1 MTLGAPNQDVAAINK
16 SCRRLYYIRMRA
28 PGHSGSRAPSNSG
41 GLPLALLRTPVRIS
55 WMSDQPTIQAQ
66 TFSGHESFP
75 LRFTWLTKAV
85 RKCETPKMRDL
96 FSRDDAVV
104 HLGVGKNM
112 VRSIRFWAVNTGML
126 EPVDSEGRAAWYQ
139 PSVLGALLFG
149 SEGYDPFM
157 EDPGTIWLLHWQ
169 LATKRHLGTWFW
181 VFNEL
186 REVEFQRSAIV
197 RELLKTL
204 KLRSDKQVAEETL
217 ERDVDCLLRTYVPS
231 DPDKRFSREE
241 LLDCPLTELG
251 LVRRSGERDTFTFLR
266 GSHESLSLPVFA
278 YALLSFWDIVAPKSN
293 TLRFDQIAFLPGSPG
308 QVFKLSEN
316 AAIALLHDLSELTK
330 GRVRFDETSGL
341 RQVLRDEAVNPL
353 GILKKHYQAGARE
366 VSNVA
371 RR

>member
-1 MTLGAPNQDVAAINK
+1 MMDLNHRQFEHVL
-16 SCRRLYYIRMRA
+16 R
-28 PGHSGSRAPSNSG
+28 
-41 GLPLALLRTPVRIS
+41 LALRTKPVIIT
-55 WMSDQPTIQAQ
+55 WMNELNVIQAQ
-66 TFSGHESFP
+66 AYSGHESFP

-85 RKCETPKMRDL
+85 RKCESIKLSDL
-96 FSRDDAVV
+96 FARDDAVV

-126 EPVDSEGRAAWYQ
+126 EPIDSAGRATRYR
-139 PSVLGALLFG
+139 PSVLGSLLFG

-186 REVEFQRSAIV
+186 REVEFQKSAIV
-197 RELLKTL
+197 RELLRTI
-204 KLRSDKQVAEETL
+204 KLRSGKQVAEETL

-251 LVRRSGERDTFTFLR
+251 LIRRSGERDTFSFLR

-278 YALLSFWDIVAPKSN
+278 YALLAFWNALAPKSH
-293 TLRFDQIAFLPGSPG
+293 TIRFDQIAFLPGSPG

-316 AAIALLHDLSELTK
+316 AAIGLLHDLAELTK

-341 RQVLRDEAVNPL
+341 RQVLRDGAIDPL
-353 GILKKHYQAGARE
+353 GILKKHYQASTRE
-366 VSNVA
+366 VTNVS